1 MVEYDYDDIQYGIP
15 FNEFYGNMRNRYVG
29 FGRATFPD
37 YVKTGHI
44 QPYREGNNVLL
55 ITGCSDNHFMS
66 VVPAMYAMLNASAT
80 VNIAFIDYGLLPEQV
95 EELKSVFD
103 YIHRVH
109 VAMNASSLIVYRKFD
124 FRKAPTWMNIFDCQT
139 RGGYA
144 WKVIGYMDLLS
155 EWKAMGAWIDAGS
168 IINDGID
175 MELMY
180 AKMEGM
186 YVPPSPGNVGM
197 WTHPSM
203 IQFVES
209 MGLTGKVDRNE
220 TNCSSGHFFMDFSN
234 TTAVNTI
241 FKPFLQCAYT
251 MKCITPRGS
260 SKANHRQEQAGITL
274 FLHNAHLVYSARGRY
289 AHYPLFRQEKNDGI
303 EFEEFKENIKKEINR
318 RYGIHVM

>member
-209 MGLTGKVDRNE
+209 LGMTGKVDRNE

-274 FLHNAHLVYSARGRY
+274 FLHNAHLVYSARGKY
-289 AHYPLFRQEKNDGI
+289 AHYPLFRQEKNERI
-303 EFEEFKENIKKEINR
+303 EFEEFKENMKKEINR
-318 RYGIHVM
+318 RYEINVI